1 LAIILYEF
9 PIVASKT
16 KKSTQSFNSFWR
28 RPSLHSRNLFRV
40 STHTLTKDN
49 VAKILYFRDAKD
61 TFAPF
66 GIQLMLQQQT
76 EDNSKMLKVQIQA
89 IAEN

>member
-1 LAIILYEF
+1 MLYEF

-16 KKSTQSFNSFWR
+16 KKSTQIFNNFWR
-28 RPSLHSRNLFRV
+28 RPSLHRRNLFRV
-40 STHTLTKDN
+40 STYTLTRDN

-61 TFAPF
+61 SFAPF
-66 GIQLMLQQQT
+66 GIQLMLQQQI
-76 EDNSKMLKVQIQA
+76 EDNFEMLKVQIQA

>member
-1 LAIILYEF
+1 M
-9 PIVASKT
+9 
-16 KKSTQSFNSFWR
+16 
-28 RPSLHSRNLFRV
+28 
-40 STHTLTKDN
+40 
-49 VAKILYFRDAKD
+49 AKILYFRDAKD

-66 GIQLMLQQQT
+66 GMQLMLQQQT

>member
-1 LAIILYEF
+1 MH
-9 PIVASKT
+9 
-16 KKSTQSFNSFWR
+16 N
-28 RPSLHSRNLFRV
+28 RNLFRV
-40 STHTLTKDN
+40 STYTLTKDN
-49 VAKILYFRDAKD
+49 MAKILYFRDAKD

-66 GIQLMLQQQT
+66 GMQLMLQQQT

>member
-1 LAIILYEF
+1 MLYEF
-9 PIVASKT
+9 PIVTSKT
-16 KKSTQSFNSFWR
+16 KKSTQIFNNFWR
-28 RPSLHSRNLFRV
+28 RPSLHRR
-40 STHTLTKDN
+40 TLTRDN

-66 GIQLMLQQQT
+66 GIQLMLQQQID
-76 EDNSKMLKVQIQA
+76 DNSEMLKVQIQA